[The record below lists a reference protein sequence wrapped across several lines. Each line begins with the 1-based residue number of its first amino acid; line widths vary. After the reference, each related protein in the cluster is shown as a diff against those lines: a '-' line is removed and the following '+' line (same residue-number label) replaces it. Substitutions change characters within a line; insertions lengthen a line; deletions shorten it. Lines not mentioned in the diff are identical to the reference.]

1 MGKKTYETGHNNVVY
16 GYASRSCIWCV
27 SCRKYRGRGFERK
40 I

>member
-1 MGKKTYETGHNNVVY
+1 MGKKTYETGHNNVVN

-27 SCRKYRGRGFERK
+27 SCRKYRGSGFERK